1 MSNKVTLEKKMELA
15 RCIRE
20 ENMGNRVKIRQ
31 REQILY
37 GKSNQLPLYDKR
49 AFTGMNDT
57 LHYGEPPENSE
68 IPGTSMGGFK
78 YRMVLAVF
86 LFVGFLVCDTNGSKI
101 GAYSTGEVYDMIL
114 ADTFHLYEETQDQNP
129 VFEELAGL
137 LDFED

>member
-20 ENMGNRVKIRQ
+20 QNLGNRVKIRQ

-37 GKSNQLPLYDKR
+37 GRDTQVPLYDR
-49 AFTGMNDT
+49 RSFSGINDAMP
-57 LHYGEPPENSE
+57 YGESQENNSM
-68 IPGTSMGGFK
+68 PGSSMGSFK

-86 LFVGFLVCDTNGSKI
+86 LFVGFLICDTNGSKI

-114 ADTFHLYEETQDQNP
+114 ADTFHLYDEGAEENQ
-129 VFEELAGL
+129 VLEELAGL

>member
-1 MSNKVTLEKKMELA
+1 MSNKVTREKKMELA
-15 RCIRE
+15 RYIRE

-37 GKSNQLPLYDKR
+37 GKSSQLPLYDKR
-49 AFTGMNDT
+49 TFSGQNDILNYT
-57 LHYGEPPENSE
+57 ESPENSE
-68 IPGTSMGGFK
+68 MPGASMGSFK

-101 GAYSTGEVYDMIL
+101 GAYSTGDVYDMIL
-114 ADTFHLYEETQDQNP
+114 ADTFHLYDGAEEQNQ

>member
-37 GKSNQLPLYDKR
+37 GKNTQMPLYDKQIWP
-49 AFTGMNDT
+49 GQNDT
-57 LHYGEPPENSE
+57 APYGDTPGNSE
-68 IPGTSMGGFK
+68 LPGSSMNGFK
-78 YRMVLAVF
+78 YRMIFAVL

-101 GAYSTGEVYDMIL
+101 GGYSTNDVYDMIL
-114 ADTFHLYEETQDQNP
+114 ADTFHLYDNTQDQNP
-129 VFEELAGL
+129 VLEELAGL

>member
-1 MSNKVTLEKKMELA
+1 MGNKATLEKKMELA

-37 GKSNQLPLYDKR
+37 GKNTQAPLYDKQ
-49 AFTGMNDT
+49 TWSGQNDI
-57 LHYGEPPENSE
+57 LSYGNPPENSE
-68 IPGTSMGGFK
+68 IPGASMSGFK

-101 GAYSTGEVYDMIL
+101 GAYSTNEVYDMIL
-114 ADTFHLYEETQDQNP
+114 ADTFHLYDTTQEQNQ
-129 VFEELAGL
+129 VLEELAGL
-137 LDFED
+137 LDFEH